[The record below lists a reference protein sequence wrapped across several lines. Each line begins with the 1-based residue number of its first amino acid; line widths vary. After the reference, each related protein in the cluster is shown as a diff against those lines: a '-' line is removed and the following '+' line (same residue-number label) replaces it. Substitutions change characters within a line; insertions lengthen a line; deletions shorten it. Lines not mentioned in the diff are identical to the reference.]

1 MPFKKFDNIKIKNLK
16 EENKKL
22 TKEEKK
28 KRKEEIKKLKKEEK
42 EAKKLLKKIPSNVLE
57 EMQVLDITEEI
68 QGDTFIKTKTGYLNL
83 YQIQGI
89 NIVTLNEV
97 EQLRII
103 NDFSDFITA
112 YKDDYKIII
121 MNFPVSTAVQQ
132 QHLLEKIK
140 KCNNEL
146 FKDQLERKL
155 EELKILEKNKTN
167 TEYYLETFYDE
178 NSNLEAERTSLEQC
192 LKRNFRLMELDI
204 EKKLKILYKLHN
216 LNSKLM

>member
-28 KRKEEIKKLKKEEK
+28 ERKEEIKKIKKEEK

-167 TEYYLETFYDE
+167 TEYYLEIFYDE
-178 NSNLEAERTSLEQC
+178 NSNLETERTSLEQC

>member
-1 MPFKKFDNIKIKNLK
+1 
-16 EENKKL
+16 
-22 TKEEKK
+22 
-28 KRKEEIKKLKKEEK
+28 
-42 EAKKLLKKIPSNVLE
+42 
-57 EMQVLDITEEI
+57 
-68 QGDTFIKTKTGYLNL
+68 
-83 YQIQGI
+83 
-89 NIVTLNEV
+89 
-97 EQLRII
+97 
-103 NDFSDFITA
+103 
-112 YKDDYKIII
+112 

-178 NSNLEAERTSLEQC
+178 NSNLETERTSLEQC